1 MLAAS
6 FVWLVL
12 VACPRSV
19 SLWWSCAFIRLELF
33 DIKVNYFSSL
43 QCLCCVLLIC
53 WLFYLFCCF
62 FLYRI
67 WQVPAPSARSQPS
80 LTVTT
85 FQIDSSNEKDLM
97 LKKLTTIV
105 LAERKYQK
113 LWANKNSK
121 QKPRT
126 ICILSRKKCKCVVVI
141 IFLLLYLFLS
151 ISLFYFIVLMIMHW
165 NT

>member
-1 MLAAS
+1 M
-6 FVWLVL
+6 
-12 VACPRSV
+12 
-19 SLWWSCAFIRLELF
+19 
-33 DIKVNYFSSL
+33 

-67 WQVPAPSARSQPS
+67 WQVPAPSARSRPS

-97 LKKLTTIV
+97 LKSWRTLF
-105 LAERKYQK
+105 LQK
-113 LWANKNSK
+113 ENFRNCGQTKTANKN
-121 QKPRT
+121 PELLVR
-126 ICILSRKKCKCVVVI
+126 RKKCKCVVVV

-151 ISLFYFIVLMIMHW
+151 ISLFYFLLYWWLCIEIHKYGHS
-165 NT
+165 

>member
-126 ICILSRKKCKCVVVI
+126 ICISRKKCKCVVVI